1 MRRRTFGHTDL
12 ETSAVGFG
20 TWALG
25 SDWWGEH
32 EAPEA
37 LVARALDLGITFF
50 DTGDTYGQGL
60 NEELVGEALE
70 RSGRPRDAYELST
83 KFGYVLDAER
93 KGDKESERPHDWS
106 PEHTRRSL
114 ENSLRRL
121 RTDYVDLYQLH
132 NPRMD
137 GIEADALFT
146 ELEALKAE
154 GKLRHYGIALGPKI
168 GWRDEG
174 VHALAERSGMASLQ
188 TVYNLLEQ
196 APGAEFLEL
205 AEAYGVGVIARV
217 PTSSGLLEGHLT
229 PDHTFE
235 GNDHRRHRP
244 RSWLIE
250 GLQKVDQLGFLTRD
264 GDRTLAQAAFKYVLA
279 AAGHRLRDPH
289 GQHRRPA
296 RGVGGRRRRFGARP
310 RRGRA
315 RPRRRAVR
323 RGLRPRGSRRG
334 LSRQLARLGERRQ
347 PAGPAR
353 PGERER
359 RGRHAELQRLRQPV
373 AEREAR
379 RRGAREH
386 VAGAGRVDDGGC
398 VERRHADRP
407 VAEVGHDAV
416 VAAGHGDRRGA
427 QRAAARGRLGRI
439 VGAEQRGRCRRAGRR
454 DQRGVRA
461 TRSSAARAASAVV
474 SRSRKFGS

>member
-1 MRRRTFGHTDL
+1 MRRRTFGNTDL

-32 EAPEA
+32 EEPDE

-60 NEELVGEALE
+60 NEELVGTALV
-70 RSGRPRDAYELST
+70 RSGRTRDAYELST
-83 KFGYVLDAER
+83 KFGYVLDADR
-93 KGDKESERPHDWS
+93 QAHKESERPHDWS
-106 PEHTRRSL
+106 PEHTRRAL
-114 ENSLRRL
+114 EASLRRL
-121 RTDYVDLYQLH
+121 QTDYVDLYQLH

-137 GIEADALFT
+137 GIEADELFA

-174 VHALAERSGMASLQ
+174 VRALSERDGLTSLQ

-205 AEAYGVGVIARV
+205 AQAYGVGVIARV

-250 GLQKVDQLGFLTRD
+250 GLRKVDQLGFLTRD
-264 GDRTLAQAAFKYVLA
+264 GQRTLAQAAFKYVLA
-279 AAGHRLRDPH
+279 QPAIGCVIHTVNTVAQLEEWAAAGGDSVPDLDEDE
-289 GQHRRPA
+289 
-296 RGVGGRRRRFGARP
+296 
-310 RRGRA
+310 
-315 RPRRRAVR
+315 
-323 RGLRPRGSRRG
+323 
-334 LSRQLARLGERRQ
+334 LAR
-347 PAGPAR
+347 
-353 PGERER
+353 
-359 RGRHAELQRLRQPV
+359 
-373 AEREAR
+373 
-379 RRGAREH
+379 
-386 VAGAGRVDDGGC
+386 VD
-398 VERRHADRP
+398 ALY
-407 VAEVGHDAV
+407 
-416 VAAGHGDRRGA
+416 AAGFGL
-427 QRAAARGRLGRI
+427 AAPA
-439 VGAEQRGRCRRAGRR
+439 
-454 DQRGVRA
+454 
-461 TRSSAARAASAVV
+461 
-474 SRSRKFGS
+474 